1 MGQRRQASGKSMGQ
15 IMVGI
20 VQKKVAEREKLRQLQ
35 HAGSAEERERIE
47 AEQQGREAFTGAR
60 WEGFGKAAES
70 APAAPEAPSYT
81 KLKIQDPST
90 IKKTTY
96 QSTKAKKK
104 LAPKTKSPTSAMAGS
119 LGSTSGGT
127 VSL

>member
-1 MGQRRQASGKSMGQ
+1 MGKRRSGGGKGMFGTLFD
-15 IMVGI
+15 IA
-20 VQKKVAEREKLRQLQ
+20 KKNSEEIRNRRAIQD
-35 HAGSAEERERIE
+35 AGSAEERERIE
-47 AEQQGREAFTGAR
+47 AKQQGREAFTGAR

-96 QSTKAKKK
+96 QSTKARKK